1 MRYRVRLAAAALVL
15 LLTGCT
21 QYYDLVAGKEG
32 DSIVFTP
39 GNWGGWSDPGCV
51 RQVAVTPVASG
62 EDVLGVGVDGSGLE
76 SAPVWSQEVPPEA
89 CSATFP
95 LAYGQALGA
104 AGEGAPPPPPPPL
117 VPGQPYMVHI
127 ITEGPDFGSGLFVI
141 DAQGQV
147 KNLDSAELPSAPIS
161 EASEAR

>member
-76 SAPVWSQEVPPEA
+76 GAPVWSQAVSQEA

-95 LAYGQALGA
+95 LAYGQALGVP
-104 AGEGAPPPPPPPL
+104 GEETPPPL

-141 DAQGQV
+141 DAQGEV
-147 KNLDSAELPSAPIS
+147 ENLDSAEFASAPLAQ
-161 EASEAR
+161 ASAAR